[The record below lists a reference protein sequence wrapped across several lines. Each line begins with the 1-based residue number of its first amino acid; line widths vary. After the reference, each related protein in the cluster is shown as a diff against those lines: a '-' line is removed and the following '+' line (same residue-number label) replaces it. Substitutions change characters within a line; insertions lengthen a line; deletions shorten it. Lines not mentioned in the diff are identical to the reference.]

1 MSSIADA
8 VKAKNAKRGNSNVAR
23 LTASFDQRQEQN
35 KSMRTHRQTSMN
47 SCFQDG
53 VDHINIWES
62 GKTDLGKRLAL
73 EATTDIDVQGLGRFR
88 SIFALWV
95 FLVSPPEARI
105 PALRTGNPQ
114 FLRNFLRQSLTGE
127 ELYFPNLKY
136 ICASYLA
143 QYILVNDEVREAL
156 IESSDVTITNYI
168 QGRGGERIRHPQ
180 SSWWV
185 VLVNRIRADLQAG
198 RPVNVESWR
207 DNDDVIDLSK
217 LEVAKEAKVTLGVI
231 KTPRVAT
238 TTPSTKASAKETAPK
253 ADADKPKELT
263 KRQERDRQLAK
274 HPYRDKFEPND
285 AHSTLLVFSPDAQK
299 RAELMTLFLKA
310 TPETLPALLESAAN
324 GELEQSGGAE
334 SLGVAMFPT
343 RITYDAKANAVI
355 SVATADFQNP
365 YVDEGSDP
373 TKLTQDELELAA
385 KANLPSSDVAE
396 AFRRFEEKAEQRKN
410 KKKSSIPKTI
420 FVGAPLSIQQALTG
434 EFEPQSFVMSE
445 EVQQWIETINAKR
458 AERELGPVT
467 IDNIMRSKSAREVA
481 EELKGRTFAGYED
494 VAVNGAVRKEAVWE
508 PAEQPAPVSLDPI
521 PETPVFVPVEPV
533 DNATN
538 E

>member
-23 LTASFDQRQEQN
+23 FTASFDQRQEQN
-35 KSMRTHRQTSMN
+35 KSMRTHRQSSMN

-143 QYILVNDEVREAL
+143 QYILVNDDVREAL
-156 IESSDVTITNYI
+156 IDSSDVTITNYI
-168 QGRGGERIRHPQ
+168 QARSGERIRHPQ

-185 VLVNRIRADLQAG
+185 ILVNRIRADLQAG

-231 KTPRVAT
+231 KTHRAPA
-238 TTPSTKASAKETAPK
+238 PSTKASTKESAPK
-253 ADADKPKELT
+253 ADPDKPKELT

-285 AHSTLLVFSPDAQK
+285 AHSTLLVFSHDAQK
-299 RAELMTLFLKA
+299 RTELMTLFLKA
-310 TPETLPALLESAAN
+310 TPESLPALLETAAN
-324 GELEQSGGAE
+324 GELEQSCGAE
-334 SLGVAMFPT
+334 SLGVALFPT
-343 RITYDAKANAVI
+343 RIIYDAKANVVI

-365 YVDEGSDP
+365 YADTDAEP
-373 TKLTQDELELAA
+373 IKLTTEEIEQLAQSS
-385 KANLPSSDVAE
+385 LPSSDVAE
-396 AFRRFEEKAEQRKN
+396 AFRRFQAKAEQRKN

-420 FVGAPLSIQQALTG
+420 FLGAPLSVQQALTG
-434 EFEPQSFVMSE
+434 EYKPESFAMSE
-445 EVQQWIETINAKR
+445 EVQQWIEMINRER
-458 AERELGPVT
+458 AAEGLGLLTV
-467 IDNIMRSKSAREVA
+467 DNIMRSKTARDFS
-481 EELKGRTFAGYED
+481 EELKAYLSGDKTVATVGYL
-494 VAVNGAVRKEAVWE
+494 
-508 PAEQPAPVSLDPI
+508 QPEDPI
-521 PETPVFVPVEPV
+521 PETPVFVPVDPV
-533 DNATN
+533 ANTTN